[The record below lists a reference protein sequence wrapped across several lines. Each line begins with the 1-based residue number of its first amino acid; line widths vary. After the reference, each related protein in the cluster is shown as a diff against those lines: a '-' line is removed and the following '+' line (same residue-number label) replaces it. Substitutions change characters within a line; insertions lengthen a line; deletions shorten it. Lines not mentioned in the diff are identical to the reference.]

1 MVQYIV
7 GTSCVAIVGLVG
19 FVCYSQIKLIK
30 GLVATNTNLC
40 LRKGYHLITVDPQ
53 GVNQTITLQENVAEL
68 QQQVAEMQEPSQTR
82 SVEEFAAA
90 GQGQD
95 VLSELNPDED
105 NRDIT
110 RG

>member
-1 MVQYIV
+1 VV
-7 GTSCVAIVGLVG
+7 
-19 FVCYSQIKLIK
+19 YSQAKLIK
-30 GLVATNTNLC
+30 GLIATNTNLC